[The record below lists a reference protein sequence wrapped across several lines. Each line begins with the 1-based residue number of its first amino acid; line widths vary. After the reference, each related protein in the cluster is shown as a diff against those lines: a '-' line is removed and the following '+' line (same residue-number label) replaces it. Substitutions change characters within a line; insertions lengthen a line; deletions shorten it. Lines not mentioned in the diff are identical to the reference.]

1 MNKNVPLRM
10 CLACRSQKPKKEM
23 IRVVKTA
30 DGYVLDE
37 TGKLN
42 GRGAY
47 VCNNPD
53 CINKCVKSKSF
64 NRSFKGKVPDDL
76 YSKLKGE

>member
-1 MNKNVPLRM
+1 MNKPVPLRM
-10 CLACRSQKPKKEM
+10 CLACRTSKPKSEM
-23 IRVVKTA
+23 IRVVKTPMGFVI
-30 DGYVLDE
+30 DP

-47 VCNNPD
+47 VCNNAE
-53 CINKCVKSKSF
+53 CIEKCVKSKSF
-64 NRSFKGKVPDDL
+64 NKSFKGQVPNEV